1 MGKLLA
7 DESVAGRSSPF
18 NALRGSQRVAAVDN
32 AALEEA
38 LLAAARALD
47 LSVDAASARRLIQYE
62 GELLRWNARVNL
74 VGRRSSPMEVMERH
88 LLDSIAALPEV
99 GDAGTLI
106 DIGAG
111 AGLPGIPLKLV
122 RPALDVTLVEATG
135 KKAAFMRSAIETL
148 SLGTGIRVRQARAR
162 GAPLDEQ
169 LPRTE
174 VAISRALGALPEWL
188 RLGLRYVGS
197 GGRVI
202 AMLARVDDAQ
212 VRQAATQAGAVVQSV
227 RRYELPFSR
236 ANRTLAV
243 FRALADGDDC
253 STWNAAGRR

>member
-1 MGKLLA
+1 MAVRSLA
-7 DESVAGRSSPF
+7 CCSSPF
-18 NALRGSQRVAAVDN
+18 NALGGSQKVAAVDN

-38 LLAAARALD
+38 LLAGAQALG
-47 LSVDAASARRLIQYE
+47 LSVDPASARRLIQYE
-62 GELLRWNARVNL
+62 GELLRWNARVSL
-74 VGRRSSPMEVMERH
+74 VGRRSSPMEVMEKH
-88 LLDSIAALPEV
+88 VLDSIAALPEV
-99 GDAGTLI
+99 ADAATLI

-111 AGLPGIPLKLV
+111 AGLPGIPLKLL

-135 KKAAFMRSAIETL
+135 KKAAFMRSAIENL
-148 SLGTGIRVRQARAR
+148 GLGTGIRVRQARAR

-174 VAISRALGALPEWL
+174 VAISRALAALPEWL
-188 RLGLRYVGS
+188 SLGLRYVGV

-202 AMLARVDDAQ
+202 AMLARADDAQ
-212 VRQAATQAGAVVQSV
+212 MRQAATQAGAVVQSV

-243 FRALADGDDC
+243 FRALAEDD
-253 STWNAAGRR
+253 